1 MMEGTM
7 MKSLMQLG
15 QLMQIAYVPRDFD
28 AALRFWTEDMGVGPF
43 YLQPNLSIPTLK
55 YRGQPTD
62 AVISLAIGYWGDMQI
77 ELIEQHNDAPS
88 IYRDW
93 TEAGREGVHHS
104 CILVDDIE
112 EARRIAETAGMTI
125 AQEVPGEGWGV
136 LYVDTGGGPGTM
148 LEIIQPNAGM
158 LGRFATMKAASVGWD
173 GSDPVRRF
181 G

>member
-1 MMEGTM
+1 MGE
-7 MKSLMQLG
+7 KSVTSLIQLG
-15 QLMQIAYVPRDFD
+15 QVMQIAYLPRDFE
-28 AALRFWTEDMGVGPF
+28 AAIRFWTQTMGVGPF
-43 YLQPNLSIPTLK
+43 YLQPNLSIPTLR
-55 YRGQPTD
+55 YMGQPTD
-62 AVISLAIGYWGDMQI
+62 AVFSIAIAYWGDMQI
-77 ELIEQHNDAPS
+77 ELIEQHNDSPS

-93 TEAGREGVHHS
+93 ALAGHEGIHHS

-112 EARRIAETAGMTI
+112 TARSIAQSAGMVV

-148 LEIIQPNAGM
+148 LEIIQPSEGM
-158 LGRFATMKAASVGWD
+158 KSRFAQMKAASLGWD